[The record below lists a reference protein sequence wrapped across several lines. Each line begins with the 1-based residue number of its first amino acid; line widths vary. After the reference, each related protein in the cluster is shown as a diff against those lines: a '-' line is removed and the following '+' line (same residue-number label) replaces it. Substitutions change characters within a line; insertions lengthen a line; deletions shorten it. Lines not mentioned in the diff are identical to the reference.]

1 MEREFKKASGISLL
15 IGSLLLVAT
24 MVLHPS
30 GGSIEHILNI
40 KKVIIISHSLAI
52 LSLPFIGFGFW
63 GLSLSLTTKSRVSM
77 LAFMVAALG
86 LVAAMIA
93 AAVNGITLPLF
104 VSEVANQDYDVNTI
118 KLITTYGRSL
128 NISMDYIII
137 LSFGLAIMIWSA
149 LMVKGVNFPKWMGY
163 YGLVLMVAGLVA
175 LLNQFNFVGLFGFRV
190 FIFGIVTWIIAVG
203 IKILLP
209 EREKI

>member
-1 MEREFKKASGISLL
+1 MENEFKKASGISLL

-30 GGSIEHILNI
+30 GGDIEHILRI
-40 KKVIIISHSLAI
+40 KTVIIVSHSLAI

-63 GLSLSLTTKSRVSM
+63 GISVNLTTKSRVSL
-77 LAFMVAALG
+77 LAFMIAAFGLIAAMVAATING
-86 LVAAMIA
+86 L
-93 AAVNGITLPLF
+93 TLPLF
-104 VSEVANQDYDVNTI
+104 ISEVANQDFDANTI
-118 KLITTYGRSL
+118 HLINAYGRYI
-128 NISMDYIII
+128 NIPMDYILI
-137 LSFGLAIMIWSA
+137 LSFGLAISIWSV

-175 LLNQFNFVGLFGFRV
+175 LLNQFNFAGLFGFRV
-190 FIFGIVTWIIAVG
+190 FIFGIVSWVIAVG

-209 EREKI
+209 VKEKI